1 MNTHIGK
8 NVSHQ
13 VVTLILANPLVYLL
27 ITQTGSWQLI
37 DPNNRHRSMVPPMTR
52 DRPGYSTYL
61 SPRLRWLQHHT
72 NLETPMVSS
81 ANEKARLSTILII
94 LILKIDEK
102 RVGISSTSRKFVKSN
117 LQPFSLRNR
126 KLQSE
131 SSQASKWTSEQPTWT
146 TSEPPQNSH
155 VKRVELLVV
164 LSGITKNHKHK
175 PFNFEK
181 SMERWTCRDT
191 HISNHKLMQL
201 MLHTSWVIGVHGP

>member
-1 MNTHIGK
+1 
-8 NVSHQ
+8 
-13 VVTLILANPLVYLL
+13 
-27 ITQTGSWQLI
+27 
-37 DPNNRHRSMVPPMTR
+37 MVPTHLPTHWSPMAR

-181 SMERWTCRDT
+181 SMERWKCRDT